1 MDILCSSLKNRA
13 FECVKGLMGETEF
26 DIGLILPSIRCPSW
40 VGGLDKRRHL
50 VRLVGRHLSSGA
62 VSIIEALSR
71 DLDLVLIDGV
81 TAAARLATVLRP

>member
-1 MDILCSSLKNRA
+1 VQENRWKNRTCERFKFLIYK
-13 FECVKGLMGETEF
+13 FEFG
-26 DIGLILPSIRCPSW
+26 IGLIPPSIRCPSW